1 VIRLRLKPNFM
12 FKLLRYFS
20 ITSLIA
26 CSATTAVLWNYYRE
40 QSVHQ
45 LIGSTQQ
52 QNIAIA
58 NVLSNSL
65 WQEHRP
71 FLTESI
77 WLTPDELLKHPET
90 QKLNHLLL
98 KSLQDNSVKKV
109 TIINLNGRIIFS
121 TDNQAGHQVG
131 HYVATASGFIDGR
144 VGKVT
149 TFGHRPDNTI
159 ARDLVTGRLAMISS
173 YIPIRPDG
181 PQGKIEGVMEVSK
194 DITDLM
200 TKVEN
205 TQSQILGVLL
215 FTLSWLYIALF
226 LIVYRGNKILE
237 GQMDEIES
245 QVAARQLTEA
255 TLQQKM
261 EQLARSNAELEQFA
275 YVASHDLQEPLRKI
289 EAFGDRLKIKC
300 SKDLSDRGVEYIDRM
315 QNAAGRMRILI
326 QDLLEFSQVASKSQ
340 PFSAVNLKEVVA
352 GVLSDLE
359 TRIDETQS
367 AIHVGELP
375 ILDADPLQ
383 MRQLFQNL
391 IGNAMKF
398 RRLEEPLKI
407 EIKSKSLQIMG
418 NNGQPKGMDVCQ
430 ITIADNGIGFE
441 QKYTDRIFR
450 VFQRLHSRSDYDGTG
465 IGLSVCTK
473 IAERH
478 GGSITAESIPG
489 QGATFIVTL
498 PIQQSEIGNPACKV
512 AEVPL

>member
-1 VIRLRLKPNFM
+1 M

-26 CSATTAVLWNYYRE
+26 CSATTIILWNFSKE
-40 QSVHQ
+40 QSLHQ
-45 LIGSTQQ
+45 LIESTQQ

-71 FLTESI
+71 FLTQSA

-90 QKLNHLLL
+90 QKLNQLLFR
-98 KSLQDNSVKKV
+98 SIQDNSVKKV
-109 TIINLNGRIIFS
+109 TVINFNGRIIFS
-121 TDNQAGHQVG
+121 TNNQVG
-131 HYVATASGFIDGR
+131 QYVATSAGFIDGR
-144 VGKVT
+144 LGKVT
-149 TFGHRPDNTI
+149 TFGHRPNNTI
-159 ARDLVTGRLAMISS
+159 ARDLVTGRLALIST

-181 PQGKIEGVMEVSK
+181 PQGKIEGVMEVYNNV
-194 DITDLM
+194 TDLM
-200 TKVEN
+200 NKVEN
-205 TQSQILGVLL
+205 TQNQILGVLL
-215 FTLSWLYIALF
+215 FSLSCLYVALF

-237 GQMDEIES
+237 GQIDEIES
-245 QVAARQLTEA
+245 QVAARQLAEVA
-255 TLQQKM
+255 LQQKM

-289 EAFGDRLKIKC
+289 EAFGDRLKTKC

-326 QDLLEFSQVASKSQ
+326 QDLLEFSRVASKSQ
-340 PFSAVNLKEVVA
+340 PFSAVNLQEVVT

-367 AIHVGELP
+367 TIHVGELP

-391 IGNAMKF
+391 IGNAIKF
-398 RRLEEPLKI
+398 RRPEEPLKI
-407 EIKSKSLQIMG
+407 EIKSKNLQIME
-418 NNGQPKGMDVCQ
+418 NNGQPKGMDVYQ
-430 ITIADNGIGFE
+430 ITVSDNGIGFE

-465 IGLSVCTK
+465 IGLAVCTK
-473 IAERH
+473 IVERH
-478 GGSITAESIPG
+478 GGSITAESTLG

-498 PIQQSEIGNPACKV
+498 PFQQSDIGNPACKV
-512 AEVPL
+512 AEAPS

>member
-45 LIGSTQQ
+45 LIGSAQK

-65 WQEHRP
+65 WHEHRP
-71 FLTESI
+71 FLTESV

-98 KSLQDNSVKKV
+98 KSIQDNSVKKV
-109 TIINLNGRIIFS
+109 TVINFNGRIIFS
-121 TDNQAGHQVG
+121 TDNQVG
-131 HYVATASGFIDGR
+131 HYVATSSGFIDGR

-181 PQGKIEGVMEVSK
+181 PQGKIEGVMEVSN

-200 TKVEN
+200 QKIEN
-205 TQSQILGVLL
+205 TQAQTLGVVL
-215 FTLSWLYIALF
+215 FSLGCLYITLF

-237 GQMDEIES
+237 GQMNEIES

-261 EQLARSNAELEQFA
+261 EELARSNAELEQFA

-340 PFSAVNLKEVVA
+340 PFSAVNLKEIVA

-375 ILDADPLQ
+375 SLDADPLQ

-391 IGNAMKF
+391 IGNAIKF
-398 RRLEEPLKI
+398 RKIEEPLKV
-407 EIKSKSLQIMG
+407 EIKSKPLQIIE
-418 NNGQPKGMDVCQ
+418 NNGQPKGMDVYQ

>member
-1 VIRLRLKPNFM
+1 M

-20 ITSLIA
+20 ITSLMA
-26 CSATTAVLWNYYRE
+26 CSATTAVLWNFYRE

-71 FLTESI
+71 FLTKSV

-90 QKLNHLLL
+90 QKLNQLLV
-98 KSLQDNSVKKV
+98 KSIQDNSVKKV
-109 TIINLNGRIIFS
+109 TVINFNGRIIFS
-121 TDNQAGHQVG
+121 TDKQVG
-131 HYVATASGFIDGR
+131 QYVATSPGFIDGR
-144 VGKVT
+144 LGKVT
-149 TFGHRPDNTI
+149 TVGHRPDNTI
-159 ARDLVTGRLAMISS
+159 AQDLVTDRLALIST

-181 PQGKIEGVMEVSK
+181 PQGKIEGVMEVYN
-194 DITDLM
+194 DVTDLM
-200 TKVEN
+200 KEVEN
-205 TQSQILGVLL
+205 TQAQILGVLL
-215 FTLSWLYIALF
+215 FTLGWLYIALF

-237 GQMDEIES
+237 IQMDEIES
-245 QVAARQLTEA
+245 QVAARQLAEA
-255 TLQQKM
+255 ALQQKM

-289 EAFGDRLKIKC
+289 EAFGDRLKTKC

-326 QDLLEFSQVASKSQ
+326 QDLLEFSRVASKSQ
-340 PFSAVNLKEVVA
+340 PFSAVNLQEIVT

-367 AIHVGELP
+367 TIDIGELP

-398 RRLEEPLKI
+398 RRIEEPLKV
-407 EIKSKSLQIMG
+407 EIQSKSLQIME
-418 NNGQPKGMDVCQ
+418 NNGQPKGMDVYQ

-465 IGLSVCTK
+465 IGLAVCTK
-473 IAERH
+473 IVERH
-478 GGSITAESIPG
+478 GGSITAESTLG

-498 PIQQSEIGNPACKV
+498 PFQQSEIGNPACQV
-512 AEVPL
+512 AEAPS

>member
-1 VIRLRLKPNFM
+1 M

-26 CSATTAVLWNYYRE
+26 CSATTVVLWNFYRE
-40 QSVHQ
+40 QSLHH
-45 LIGSTQQ
+45 LIDASQQ
-52 QNIAIA
+52 QNLAIA
-58 NVLSNSL
+58 NVLSNAL
-65 WQEHRP
+65 WQEHRL
-71 FLTESI
+71 FLTQSV
-77 WLTPDELLKHPET
+77 WLTPEELLEHPET
-90 QKLNHLLL
+90 EKLNRLLRR
-98 KSLQDNSVKKV
+98 SIQDNSVKQIKV
-109 TIINLNGRIIFS
+109 INFNGRIIFS
-121 TDNQAGHQVG
+121 TDGKVG
-131 HYVATASGFIDGR
+131 QYVATSPGFINGREGR
-144 VGKVT
+144 VLTG
-149 TFGHRPDNTI
+149 FGDLSDNMI
-159 ARDLVTGRLAMISS
+159 KQDLQRGHLALISS

-181 PQGKIEGVMEVSK
+181 PQGKIEGVMEVYNDVTS
-194 DITDLM
+194 LM
-200 TKVEN
+200 QKIEH
-205 TQSQILGVLL
+205 TQNQSLAVLL
-215 FTLSWLYIALF
+215 GSLSALYGALF

-245 QVAARQLTEA
+245 QIAARQLAEA

-289 EAFGDRLKIKC
+289 EAFGDRLKTKC

-326 QDLLEFSQVASKSQ
+326 QDLLEFSRVATKSQ
-340 PFSAVNLKEVVA
+340 PFSTVNLKEVVA

-391 IGNAMKF
+391 LGNAMKF
-398 RRLEEPLKI
+398 RRIEEPLKI
-407 EIKSKSLQIMG
+407 EIKSKSLQITES
-418 NNGQPKGMDVCQ
+418 NGQPKGMDVCQ
-430 ITIADNGIGFE
+430 ITVTDNGIGFE

-465 IGLSVCTK
+465 IGLAVCTK
-473 IAERH
+473 IVERH
-478 GGSITAESIPG
+478 SGSITAESTPG

-498 PIQQSEIGNPACKV
+498 PFQQSVIGNPACQV
-512 AEVPL
+512 AEAPS

>member
-1 VIRLRLKPNFM
+1 M

-40 QSVHQ
+40 QSVYQ

-71 FLTESI
+71 FLTQSV

-98 KSLQDNSVKKV
+98 KSIQDNSVKKV
-109 TIINLNGRIIFS
+109 TVINLNGRVIFS
-121 TDNQAGHQVG
+121 TDNQVG
-131 HYVATASGFIDGR
+131 HYVSTTSGFMDGR

-159 ARDLVTGRLAMISS
+159 ARDLITGRLAQISS

-181 PQGKIEGVMEVSK
+181 PQGKIEGVMEVSN

-200 TKVEN
+200 KKIEN
-205 TQSQILGVLL
+205 TQNQILGVVL
-215 FTLSWLYIALF
+215 FSLGCLYIALF

-237 GQMDEIES
+237 GQMNEIES

-289 EAFGDRLKIKC
+289 EAFGDRLKTKC

-315 QNAAGRMRILI
+315 QNAAGRMRTLI
-326 QDLLEFSQVASKSQ
+326 QDLLEFSRVASKSQ
-340 PFSAVNLKEVVA
+340 PFGTVNLKEVVT

-367 AIHVGELP
+367 TIHVGELP

-391 IGNAMKF
+391 IGNAIKF
-398 RRLEEPLKI
+398 RQIEEPLKV
-407 EIKSKSLQIMG
+407 EIKSKSLKIIE
-418 NNGQPKGMDVCQ
+418 NNGQPKSMDVYQ

-465 IGLSVCTK
+465 IGLAVCTK

-478 GGSITAESIPG
+478 GGSITAESILG

-498 PIQQSEIGNPACKV
+498 PVQQSDRGNPVCKV
-512 AEVPL
+512 AEVPS

>member
-45 LIGSTQQ
+45 LIGSAQQ

-58 NVLSNSL
+58 NILSNSL

-71 FLTESI
+71 FLTQSV

-90 QKLNHLLL
+90 QTLNNLLL
-98 KSLQDNSVKKV
+98 KSIQDNTVKKV
-109 TIINLNGRIIFS
+109 TVINLNGRIIFS
-121 TDNQAGHQVG
+121 TDNQVG

-149 TFGHRPDNTI
+149 TFSYRPDNTI
-159 ARDLVTGRLAMISS
+159 ARDLVTGRLALISS
-173 YIPIRPDG
+173 YVPIRPDG
-181 PQGKIEGVMEVSK
+181 PQGKIEGVMEVSN

-200 TKVEN
+200 EKIEN
-205 TQSQILGVLL
+205 TQNQILGVVL
-215 FTLSWLYIALF
+215 FSLGCLYIALF
-226 LIVYRGNKILE
+226 LIVYRGNKILT

-289 EAFGDRLKIKC
+289 EAFGDRLKTKC
-300 SKDLSDRGVEYIDRM
+300 SKDLNDRGVEYIDRM

-326 QDLLEFSQVASKSQ
+326 QDLLDFSRVASKSQ
-340 PFSAVNLKEVVA
+340 PFSAVNLNEIVT

-359 TRIDETQS
+359 TRIDETHS
-367 AIHVGELP
+367 SIHVGELP

-391 IGNAMKF
+391 IGNAIKF
-398 RRLEEPLKI
+398 RQIEKPLKV
-407 EIKSKSLQIMG
+407 EIQSKSLKIIE
-418 NNGQPKGMDVCQ
+418 NNGQPKGMDVYQ

-465 IGLSVCTK
+465 IGLAVCTK

-478 GGSITAESIPG
+478 GGSITAESILG

-498 PIQQSEIGNPACKV
+498 PVQQSEIGNPVCKV
-512 AEVPL
+512 AEAPS

>member
-1 VIRLRLKPNFM
+1 M

-45 LIGSTQQ
+45 LIGSAQK

-65 WQEHRP
+65 WHEHRP
-71 FLTESI
+71 FLTESV

-98 KSLQDNSVKKV
+98 KSIQDNSVKKV
-109 TIINLNGRIIFS
+109 TVINFNGRIIFS
-121 TDNQAGHQVG
+121 TDNQVG
-131 HYVATASGFIDGR
+131 HYVATSSGFIDGR

-181 PQGKIEGVMEVSK
+181 PQGKIEGVMEVSN

-200 TKVEN
+200 QKIEN
-205 TQSQILGVLL
+205 TQAQTLGVVL
-215 FTLSWLYIALF
+215 FSLGCLYIALF

-237 GQMDEIES
+237 GQMNEIES

-261 EQLARSNAELEQFA
+261 EELARSNAELEQFA

-289 EAFGDRLKIKC
+289 EAFGDRLKTKC
-300 SKDLSDRGVEYIDRM
+300 SKDLNDRGVEYIDRM

-367 AIHVGELP
+367 SIHVGELP

-391 IGNAMKF
+391 IGNAIKF
-398 RRLEEPLKI
+398 RKIEESLKV
-407 EIKSKSLQIMG
+407 EIKSKPLQIIE

-478 GGSITAESIPG
+478 GGSITAQSIPG

>member
-1 VIRLRLKPNFM
+1 M

-26 CSATTAVLWNYYRE
+26 CSATTIILWNFSKE
-40 QSVHQ
+40 QSLHQ
-45 LIGSTQQ
+45 LIESTQQ

-71 FLTESI
+71 FLTQSA

-90 QKLNHLLL
+90 QKLNQLLL
-98 KSLQDNSVKKV
+98 RSIQDNSVKKV
-109 TIINLNGRIIFS
+109 MVINLNGRIIFS
-121 TDNQAGHQVG
+121 TNNQVG
-131 HYVATASGFIDGR
+131 QYVATSAGFIDGR
-144 VGKVT
+144 LGKVT
-149 TFGHRPDNTI
+149 TFGHRPNNTI
-159 ARDLVTGRLAMISS
+159 ARDLVTGRLALIST

-181 PQGKIEGVMEVSK
+181 PQGKIEGVMEVYNNV
-194 DITDLM
+194 TDLM
-200 TKVEN
+200 NKVEN
-205 TQSQILGVLL
+205 TQNQILGVLL
-215 FTLSWLYIALF
+215 FSLSCLYVALF

-237 GQMDEIES
+237 GQIDEIES
-245 QVAARQLTEA
+245 QVAARQLAEVA
-255 TLQQKM
+255 LQQKM

-289 EAFGDRLKIKC
+289 EAFGDRLKTKC

-326 QDLLEFSQVASKSQ
+326 QDLLEFSRVASKSQ
-340 PFSAVNLKEVVA
+340 PFSAVNLQEVVT

-367 AIHVGELP
+367 TIHVGELP

-391 IGNAMKF
+391 IGNAIKF
-398 RRLEEPLKI
+398 RRPEEPLKI
-407 EIKSKSLQIMG
+407 EIKSKNLQIME
-418 NNGQPKGMDVCQ
+418 NNGQPKGMDVYQ
-430 ITIADNGIGFE
+430 ITVSDNGIGFE

-465 IGLSVCTK
+465 IGLAVCTK
-473 IAERH
+473 IVERH
-478 GGSITAESIPG
+478 GGSITAESTLG

-498 PIQQSEIGNPACKV
+498 PFQQSDIGNPACKV
-512 AEVPL
+512 AEAPS